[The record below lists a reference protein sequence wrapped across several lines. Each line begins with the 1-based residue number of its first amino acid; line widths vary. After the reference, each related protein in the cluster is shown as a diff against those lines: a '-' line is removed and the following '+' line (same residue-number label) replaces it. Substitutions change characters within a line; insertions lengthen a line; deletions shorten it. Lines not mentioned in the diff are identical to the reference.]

1 LLLAGGL
8 FNVPRT
14 KKLLTARFEVQILGE
29 EPKPEKDCPAM
40 VGLFIFFNLKDSS
53 PLMKMKPCR

>member
-29 EPKPEKDCPAM
+29 EPERVKDCPTM
-40 VGLFIFFNLKDSS
+40 GSS
-53 PLMKMKPCR
+53 FKYSYTGERLLPQLLIKP

>member
-1 LLLAGGL
+1 LLLARGL

-29 EPKPEKDCPAM
+29 EPESEKDCPVM
-40 VGLFIFFNLKDSS
+40 VSPFIF
-53 PLMKMKPCR
+53 